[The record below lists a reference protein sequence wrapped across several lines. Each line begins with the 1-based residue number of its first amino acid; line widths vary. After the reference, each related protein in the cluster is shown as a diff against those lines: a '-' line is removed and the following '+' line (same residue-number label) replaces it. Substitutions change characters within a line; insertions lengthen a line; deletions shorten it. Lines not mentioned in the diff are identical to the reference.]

1 MAKTQKIAPSRR
13 SRAARR
19 ATSPSINTDKSLK
32 NASLPDS
39 SSSTAAPRPSVLA
52 ARHNAGVTKKV
63 RRGRAVSAKGRRRQE
78 RGLEMA
84 EAIIE
89 RTSKKLEKSFSK
101 ARIVQTRAKKWDDIN
116 KDALK
121 TKENAFAALMQD
133 GDEEDKE
140 WETDEEMDGGD
151 AVKAAAAAAAPVQP
165 TVAAPMLD
173 DDDDEIL

>member
-1 MAKTQKIAPSRR
+1 
-13 SRAARR
+13 
-19 ATSPSINTDKSLK
+19 
-32 NASLPDS
+32 
-39 SSSTAAPRPSVLA
+39 
-52 ARHNAGVTKKV
+52 
-63 RRGRAVSAKGRRRQE
+63 
-78 RGLEMA
+78 MA
-84 EAIIE
+84 EAIVE

-101 ARIVQTRAKKWDDIN
+101 ARVVQTRAKKWDDIN

-140 WETDEEMDGGD
+140 WETDEEMDGEN
-151 AVKAAAAAAAPVQP
+151 AVKAAAAAAPVQP

>member
-1 MAKTQKIAPSRR
+1 
-13 SRAARR
+13 
-19 ATSPSINTDKSLK
+19 
-32 NASLPDS
+32 
-39 SSSTAAPRPSVLA
+39 
-52 ARHNAGVTKKV
+52 
-63 RRGRAVSAKGRRRQE
+63 
-78 RGLEMA
+78 MA
-84 EAIIE
+84 EAIVE

-140 WETDEEMDGGD
+140 WETDEEMDGEN
-151 AVKAAAAAAAPVQP
+151 AVKAAAAAAPVQP